1 MPSYILLCLVLLE
14 CISILFFSATV
25 QQRPQFVRIS
35 HKKKSRKSWKKNQ
48 FWKSWKKLI
57 LKKLEKINFEK
68 VGKKSWKSSKA
79 FLHCSPQEAP
89 SGTPGRS
96 PQKTIAPQPVCIIEL
111 PGQLQYNKPIKKNCY
126 HICSMYA
133 QWNFCLSK
141 DNKNSYANNQATE
154 IGKKKIGNFRNPAGF
169 QTFLSLPNPIFLQII
184 RPQHDMANALLC
196 YRLIVVLQTN
206 CCVAD

>member
-1 MPSYILLCLVLLE
+1 MKRTVCLVIFYYAWCYWNVSQYFFFLQRYSSDRSLLGFL
-14 CISILFFSATV
+14 I
-25 QQRPQFVRIS
+25 
-35 HKKKSRKSWKKNQ
+35 KKKVGKVGKKNQ
-48 FWKSWKKLI
+48 FWKSWKKSI

-133 QWNFCLSK
+133 QWYFCLSK

-154 IGKKKIGNFRNPAGF
+154 IGKKKNRKLQKSCGFPNFSF
-169 QTFLSLPNPIFLQII
+169 STKTHFF
-184 RPQHDMANALLC
+184 AN
-196 YRLIVVLQTN
+196 Y
-206 CCVAD
+206 